1 MIKYICILDFIYIFA
16 KQLQRSNCIKL
27 KIMKTIITNEELY
40 NSTVIS
46 VDVNNVKN
54 VTEKSFYANIEIG
67 TLLWENPIIE
77 FDGEFGY
84 TDFQA
89 AYGFIFSK

>member
-1 MIKYICILDFIYIFA
+1 
-16 KQLQRSNCIKL
+16 
-27 KIMKTIITNEELY
+27 MKTIITNEELY

-67 TLLWENPIIE
+67 TLFLKNPIRE

-84 TDFQA
+84 NDFEA
-89 AYGFIFSK
+89 EYGFTFSK